1 MKFLLQ
7 VMLLCFSTAVL
18 AQTQI
23 SGTVADNNGQ
33 PVPGA
38 SVVLDSTTGT
48 VTDFDGNFTLNT
60 SQIPPFTIT
69 VSSVGLETKS
79 ITVSSAAQAI
89 SITLGSSSTQLDEI
103 VVSASRFAQRLF
115 ESPVTVE
122 KFSLQQI
129 QSTPSADHFNGL
141 ANLKQVNILEAGLV
155 FSQVSLRGFN
165 DIYNE
170 GLVTLVD
177 GMNNQAPVF
186 GFAVGN
192 IIGLHDIDLQSIEI
206 LPGAASAL
214 YGADAYK
221 GIIFMNSKNPF
232 DHQGLDVSYRFGN
245 TEQVAAGTNTFEEF
259 AIRMGGKIS
268 EKLAIKA
275 TISHKWGKDWLAADY
290 RHADNRTIIDGY
302 STSNPDYNAVNM
314 EGEAE
319 FSSPTIFGAIA
330 GLAQM
335 PQLMQLSALYPNYFK
350 TVL

>member
-7 VMLLCFSTAVL
+7 VMLLCFSTAVV

-23 SGTVADNNGQ
+23 SGTVSDNNGQ

-38 SVVLDSTTGT
+38 SVVLDSNTGT

-60 SQIPPFTIT
+60 SQTPPFTIT
-69 VSSVGLETKS
+69 ISSVGLETKS
-79 ITVSSAAQAI
+79 ITVSSDAQALN
-89 SITLGSSSTQLDEI
+89 ITLGASSTQLDEI
-103 VVSASRFAQRLF
+103 VFSASRFAQRLF

-186 GFAVGN
+186 
-192 IIGLHDIDLQSIEI
+192 
-206 LPGAASAL
+206 
-214 YGADAYK
+214 
-221 GIIFMNSKNPF
+221 
-232 DHQGLDVSYRFGN
+232 
-245 TEQVAAGTNTFEEF
+245 
-259 AIRMGGKIS
+259 
-268 EKLAIKA
+268 
-275 TISHKWGKDWLAADY
+275 
-290 RHADNRTIIDGY
+290 
-302 STSNPDYNAVNM
+302 
-314 EGEAE
+314 
-319 FSSPTIFGAIA
+319 
-330 GLAQM
+330 
-335 PQLMQLSALYPNYFK
+335 
-350 TVL
+350 